1 VKPLRNT
8 LGVLG
13 PISTTPVIKGVVA
26 VVNLEESQDTLVFI
40 LALVGSDL

>member
-13 PISTTPVIKGVVA
+13 PISTTPSSKGVVA
-26 VVNLEESQDTLVFI
+26 LVNLEESQDMRLFI